1 MPEVLFHKVD
11 YTLNKLLEDIAVGE
25 IGLPDIQRPF
35 VWSNAKVSDLLD
47 PLAKGPKAAIDRHHL
62 FPRKYL
68 ERLGIKER
76 RWVNQVANFAPVEW
90 RDNVAIGD
98 KAPSEYVPEYE
109 KRFSQEQL
117 QQMYFW
123 HGLPERWYEL
133 EYSEFLEERRRRIA
147 AVIRAGFEQLS
158 PLSEKEAAMDN
169 AIHVHYRS
177 SLIFHLSTS
186 CAPPKPRDSPSLA
199 VDSLGVP

>member
-76 RWVNQVANFAPVEW
+76 RLVNQVANFAPVEW
-90 RDNVAIGD
+90 RTNITIGD
-98 KAPSEYVPEYE
+98 KAPFEYVPEYE
-109 KRFSQEQL
+109 KRFSPEEL

-133 EYSEFLEERRRRIA
+133 EYSEFLEEGS
-147 AVIRAGFEQLS
+147 VKFC
-158 PLSEKEAAMDN
+158 
-169 AIHVHYRS
+169 V
-177 SLIFHLSTS
+177 
-186 CAPPKPRDSPSLA
+186 
-199 VDSLGVP
+199 